1 MVASDNRGYTK
12 EAKASGGGQS
22 SFAAIPKGLN
32 GVEDRDLIQSKIAL
46 PKIQPEAIALGL
58 AEHPHKFRSCC

>member
-32 GVEDRDLIQSKIAL
+32 GIEDRDLIQ
-46 PKIQPEAIALGL
+46 
-58 AEHPHKFRSCC
+58 